1 MNLQTLGGRK
11 FLLTMATGFAVNLLM
26 WFGKIDAPTF
36 SLVTLGTVGAYIT
49 GNAFQRKAELDVQ
62 AK

>member
-1 MNLQTLGGRK
+1 MDLRTMGGRK

-26 WFGKIDAPTF
+26 WFSKIDASTF
-36 SLVTLGTVGAYIT
+36 ALVTLGTVGAYIT
-49 GNAFQRKAELDVQ
+49 GNAYQRKAELNVQ